1 MLLAPDIF
9 IGKYLSIDW
18 NDPLKLHK
26 SEQAEQSVLRGVRV
40 KKKIKALQFQL
51 RKMLELHERS
61 QTSKENSK
69 SKPSIGKV
77 IRRRKGE
84 PDKWIS
90 YRLNR

>member
-1 MLLAPDIF
+1 VFAI
-9 IGKYLSIDW
+9 W

-40 KKKIKALQFQL
+40 KKKSKELEFQL
-51 RKMLELHERS
+51 RKMLEFKEKS
-61 QTSKENSK
+61 QTTKKKSK
-69 SKPSIGKV
+69 SKSNIGNV

-90 YRLNR
+90 CKLER